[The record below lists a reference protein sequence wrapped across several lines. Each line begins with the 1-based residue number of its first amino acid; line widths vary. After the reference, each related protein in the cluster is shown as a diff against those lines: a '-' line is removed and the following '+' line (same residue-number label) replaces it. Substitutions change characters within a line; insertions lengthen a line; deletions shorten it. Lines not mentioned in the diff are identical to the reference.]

1 MIAVVAA
8 SGAMAVAAPA
18 SAACAPQGAFADGAA
33 VGSSGPRS
41 GDTAQFPAHA
51 AVNLCENTMNV
62 VGLLNPAA
70 GNRCANGSGDGSAR
84 GLSAEDAS
92 SWTGARG
99 GADTWGWT
107 GAHGGAEARGGGM
120 TTRGGAGTHS
130 GAGLQSVP
138 GLHEGAGTQGRATSS
153 GGGIESLGML
163 SGNGVHLP
171 VQAPV
176 NLIGNSV
183 NVVGVHPVVGN
194 ESVTPP
200 GDRSTV
206 PDRPGRPRRPD
217 GPGRPDRPVR
227 PAHRPTPPQTSPV
240 TRSIPPQH
248 LTGALADTGADRTV
262 PALLGSA
269 ALILGGA
276 VVYRRYR
283 PQSVR

>member
-33 VGSSGPRS
+33 VGSSGPMS
-41 GDTAQFPAHA
+41 GDTAQLPAHA
-51 AVNLCENTMNV
+51 PVNLCENTMRV

-70 GNRCANGSGDGSAR
+70 GNWCANGSGDGPAR
-84 GLSAEDAS
+84 ALSAEEAR

-99 GADTWGWT
+99 GANTWGWT
-107 GAHGGAEARGGGM
+107 GAHRGAEAWGGG
-120 TTRGGAGTHS
+120 TTARGGAGTHS
-130 GAGLQSVP
+130 GAGFHRGT
-138 GLHEGAGTQGRATSS
+138 GLHEGAGTRGRATSS
-153 GGGIESLGML
+153 GGGIDSLGVL

-176 NLIGNSV
+176 NLTGNSV
-183 NVVGVHPVVGN
+183 NVVGVGHSVVPN

-206 PDRPGRPRRPD
+206 PDRPHRPD

-227 PAHRPTPPQTSPV
+227 PAHRPTPPQAKPV
-240 TRSIPPQH
+240 ARSIPPQH
-248 LTGALADTGADRTV
+248 PTGALADTGADRTV
-262 PALLGSA
+262 PAVLGSA